1 MNMRRETGKDFLITI
16 LIYGF
21 GALAMLVALYPL
33 YFVVIASISSPVAV
47 ESGKV
52 YLLPVDISLE
62 GYKRV
67 FEDYRLWLGYRN
79 TIFYTFFGTLSSLAF
94 TLPAA
99 YALSRKDFRARKPL
113 MFFMTFTMFFNGGLI
128 PTYLLVKDIGLYNT
142 PWVLILPFCLN
153 VYNLIITRTFFSRS
167 IPNSLLEAAKIDGC
181 SNLRF
186 FFTMV
191 LPLSK
196 AIIAV
201 ITLYYAVAQWN
212 EYFKALIYIRD
223 QELTTLQLVL
233 RSILLEG
240 ETLGNSGGESA
251 IQAKRIAGLMKYS
264 IIVLAS
270 LPVIIIYPFM
280 QKYFVQGVMIGA
292 LKE

>member
-1 MNMRRETGKDFLITI
+1 MNMKSRKDTVVTVVIYVIAAVALI
-16 LIYGF
+16 LS
-21 GALAMLVALYPL
+21 LYPL
-33 YFVVIASISSPVAV
+33 YFVIIASISSPVAV
-47 ESGKV
+47 EAGQV
-52 YLLPVDISLE
+52 YLFPVDLSWE
-62 GYKRV
+62 GYIRV
-67 FEDYRLWLGYRN
+67 FQDSRLWIGYRN
-79 TIFYTFFGTLSSLAF
+79 TIFYTIAGTSCSLLF

-99 YALSRKDFRARKPL
+99 YALSRKDFKAGKIF

-128 PTYLLVKDIGLYNT
+128 PTYLLIKNIGLYNT
-142 PWVLILPFCLN
+142 PWVMILPFCLN
-153 VYNLIITRTFFSRS
+153 IYNLIITRTFFTRS
-167 IPNSLLEAAKIDGC
+167 IPSSLLEAAKIDGC
-181 SNLRF
+181 GNFRF
-186 FFTMV
+186 FISIV

-223 QELTTLQLVL
+223 EELNTLQLVL

-240 ETLGNSGGESA
+240 ETLSNSGGESA

-292 LKE
+292 IKE